1 MFPIYD
7 LEGINDIESEME
19 GSHVILLL
27 FVKPSDKNA
36 DDILRLLNYWNR
48 KSERYCS
55 IYLIGYSQ
63 NFMKKYMDV
72 RQIESINGEI
82 WEYSDKCFID
92 VCNQLRK
99 RLKNWNYSGEP
110 ELIILQSMCKQSSN
124 KLDFRGYSYIDINY
138 GIKKGYI
145 DSFPRFMERLLN
157 ACMVEVDSRDA
168 VARANRSRIKCKNV
182 IEEAINS
189 APKLPKG
196 IKTILKDKLFYKTF
210 KNKDNFWDKKWR
222 I

>member
-1 MFPIYD
+1 M
-7 LEGINDIESEME
+7 
-19 GSHVILLL
+19 
-27 FVKPSDKNA
+27 
-36 DDILRLLNYWNR
+36 
-48 KSERYCS
+48 
-55 IYLIGYSQ
+55 GYSQ

-110 ELIILQSMCKQSSN
+110 ELIILQSMCKQSS
-124 KLDFRGYSYIDINY
+124 
-138 GIKKGYI
+138 
-145 DSFPRFMERLLN
+145 
-157 ACMVEVDSRDA
+157 
-168 VARANRSRIKCKNV
+168 
-182 IEEAINS
+182 INS
-189 APKLPKG
+189 ALKLPNG

-210 KNKDNFWDKKWR
+210 KNKDDFEDKKWR